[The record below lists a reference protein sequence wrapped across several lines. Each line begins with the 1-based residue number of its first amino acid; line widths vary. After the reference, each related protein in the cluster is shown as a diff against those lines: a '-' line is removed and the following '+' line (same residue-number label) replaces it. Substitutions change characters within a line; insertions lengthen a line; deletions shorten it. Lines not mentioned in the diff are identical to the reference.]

1 MINKNI
7 YKNEKGSITLFVL
20 VCMIFICLILLGFY
34 LSSVNSNNAQLR
46 EIESIKEQYN
56 SQEDINDIY
65 LRTVNNAN

>member
-1 MINKNI
+1 MMNKNI

-20 VCMIFICLILLGFY
+20 MCMMFICLILLGFY
-34 LSSVNSNNAQLR
+34 LSSINSNNAQLK
-46 EIESIKEQYN
+46 EIQSIKEQYT

>member
-1 MINKNI
+1 MMNKNI

-20 VCMIFICLILLGFY
+20 ICMMFICLILLGFY
-34 LSSVNSNNAQLR
+34 LSSINSNNAQLK
-46 EIESIKEQYN
+46 EIQSIKEQYT

>member
-1 MINKNI
+1 MINKNL

-20 VCMIFICLILLGFY
+20 VSMMFFCLILLGFY
-34 LSSVNSNNAQLR
+34 LSSISSNNAQLK
-46 EIESIKEQYN
+46 EIENIKEQYT

>member
-7 YKNEKGSITLFVL
+7 CKNEKGSITLFVL
-20 VCMIFICLILLGFY
+20 VCMMFICLILLGFY
-34 LSSVNSNNAQLR
+34 LNSVNSNNAQLR

>member
-1 MINKNI
+1 MINKNL

-20 VCMIFICLILLGFY
+20 VSMIFFCLILLGFY
-34 LSSVNSNNAQLR
+34 LSSINIYNTQLK
-46 EIESIKEQYN
+46 EIENIKEQYT

>member
-46 EIESIKEQYN
+46 EIESIKEQYT

>member
-1 MINKNI
+1 MMNKNI

-20 VCMIFICLILLGFY
+20 VSMIFFCLILLGFY
-34 LSSVNSNNAQLR
+34 LSSINSNNTQLK
-46 EIESIKEQYN
+46 EIENIKEQYT

>member
-1 MINKNI
+1 MMNKNI

-20 VCMIFICLILLGFY
+20 VSMIFFCLILLGFY
-34 LSSVNSNNAQLR
+34 LSSINSNNAQLK
-46 EIESIKEQYN
+46 EIENIKEQYT

>member
-20 VCMIFICLILLGFY
+20 VSMIFFCLILLGFY
-34 LSSVNSNNAQLR
+34 LSSINSNNTQLK
-46 EIESIKEQYN
+46 EIENIKEQYT

>member
-1 MINKNI
+1 MINKNL

-20 VCMIFICLILLGFY
+20 VSMIFFCLILLGFY
-34 LSSVNSNNAQLR
+34 LSSININNTQLK
-46 EIESIKEQYN
+46 EIENIKEQYT

>member
-1 MINKNI
+1 MINKNL

-20 VCMIFICLILLGFY
+20 VSMMFFCLILLGFY
-34 LSSVNSNNAQLR
+34 LSSINSNNAQLK
-46 EIESIKEQYN
+46 EIQSIKEQYT

>member
-1 MINKNI
+1 MINKNL

-20 VCMIFICLILLGFY
+20 VSMIFFCLILLGFY
-34 LSSVNSNNAQLR
+34 LSSINSNNTQLK
-46 EIESIKEQYN
+46 EIENIKEQYT